1 LDTDSAILADASD
14 NDRRRPHPVTETHA
28 TTGTGAPV
36 FPPGRYGRR
45 REPRRRRPW
54 LVALLVAVVVAIGA
68 ALSVR
73 LYQQYG
79 DPAYDA
85 QVLSYTDI
93 TDSQVMIEFRVTV
106 PAGGEAIC
114 VVRARSR
121 DGAEV
126 GKVEVRVD
134 APPGETRPVTR
145 YLLATTARPING
157 EVVRCR
163 AA

>member
-1 LDTDSAILADASD
+1 M
-14 NDRRRPHPVTETHA
+14 TETHA

-54 LVALLVAVVVAIGA
+54 LVASLLVVVIAVGA
-68 ALSVR
+68 VLAVR
-73 LYQQYG
+73 LYWQYG
-79 DPAYDA
+79 DPTYDA
-85 QVLSYTDI
+85 QVLRYTEI
-93 TDSQVMIEFRVTV
+93 TDTQVLIEFRVTV
-106 PAGGEAIC
+106 PAGGDAIC

-126 GKVEVRVD
+126 GKAEVHVD
-134 APPGETRPVTR
+134 AAPGETRPATAYRLV
-145 YLLATTARPING
+145 TTARPING

>member
-1 LDTDSAILADASD
+1 M
-14 NDRRRPHPVTETHA
+14 TETHA

-45 REPRRRRPW
+45 RESRRRRPW
-54 LVALLVAVVVAIGA
+54 LVALLLVVVIAVGA
-68 ALSVR
+68 ALAVR
-73 LYQQYG
+73 LYRQYG
-79 DPAYDA
+79 DPNYDA
-85 QVLSYTDI
+85 QVLRYSDI
-93 TDSQVMIEFRVTV
+93 TDTQVMIEFRVTV

-126 GKVEVRVD
+126 GKAEVRVD
-134 APPGETRPVTR
+134 AAPGESRPITR

>member
-1 LDTDSAILADASD
+1 M
-14 NDRRRPHPVTETHA
+14 TETHA
-28 TTGTGAPV
+28 TTGSGAPV
-36 FPPGRYGRR
+36 FPPGRYGHR

-54 LVALLVAVVVAIGA
+54 LVALLLVLVVAAGA
-68 ALSVR
+68 VLALR
-73 LYQQYG
+73 LYRQYG
-79 DPAYDA
+79 DPTYDA
-85 QVLSYTDI
+85 QVVRYTDI
-93 TDSQVMIEFRVTV
+93 TDTQVVVEFRVTV

-134 APPGETRPVTR
+134 AAPGETRPVTKYR
-145 YLLATTARPING
+145 LVTTARPING

>member
-1 LDTDSAILADASD
+1 M
-14 NDRRRPHPVTETHA
+14 TETHA
-28 TTGTGAPV
+28 TAGTGAPV

-54 LVALLVAVVVAIGA
+54 LVALLLVVVVAVGA

-73 LYQQYG
+73 LYRQYG

-85 QVLSYTDI
+85 QVLRYTDV
-93 TDSQVMIEFRVTV
+93 TDSQVLVEFRVTV
-106 PAGGEAIC
+106 PDGGSAIC

-126 GKVEVRVD
+126 GKAEVRVD
-134 APPGETRPVTR
+134 APPGVTHPVTR
-145 YLLATTARPING
+145 YLLATSARPING

>member
-1 LDTDSAILADASD
+1 M
-14 NDRRRPHPVTETHA
+14 TETHA

-54 LVALLVAVVVAIGA
+54 LVALLLAVVIAIGA
-68 ALSVR
+68 VLALR
-73 LYQQYG
+73 LYRQYG
-79 DPAYDA
+79 DPTYDA
-85 QVLSYTDI
+85 QVVRYTDI
-93 TDSQVMIEFRVTV
+93 TDTQVLIEFRVTV
-106 PAGGEAIC
+106 PAGGDAIC

-126 GKVEVRVD
+126 GKAEVRVD
-134 APPGETRPVTR
+134 AAPGETRPTIAYRLV
-145 YLLATTARPING
+145 TTARPING
-157 EVVRCR
+157 EVIRCR

>member
-1 LDTDSAILADASD
+1 M
-14 NDRRRPHPVTETHA
+14 TETHA
-28 TTGTGAPV
+28 TTDSGTPV

-45 REPRRRRPW
+45 REPRRRPW
-54 LVALLVAVVVAIGA
+54 LVALLVAAVVAAGL

-85 QVLSYTDI
+85 QVVRYEIADT
-93 TDSQVMIEFRVTV
+93 QVKVEFRVTV
-106 PAGGEAIC
+106 PAGGSATC
-114 VVRARSR
+114 VLRARSR

-126 GKVEVRVD
+126 GKAEVRVD
-134 APPGETRPVTR
+134 APPGETQPVTT
-145 YLLATTARPING
+145 YSLATTARPVIG

>member
-1 LDTDSAILADASD
+1 
-14 NDRRRPHPVTETHA
+14 VTETHA
-28 TTGTGAPV
+28 TTGPGAPV

-45 REPRRRRPW
+45 RESRRRRPW
-54 LVALLVAVVVAIGA
+54 LVALLLAVVVAAGA
-68 ALSVR
+68 LLAVR

-79 DPAYDA
+79 DPTYDG
-85 QVLSYTDI
+85 QVVRYGDI
-93 TDSQVMIEFRVTV
+93 TDTQVMIEFRVTV

-126 GKVEVRVD
+126 GKAEVRVD
-134 APPGETRPVTR
+134 APPGQTRPLTR
-145 YLLATTARPING
+145 YLLATTARPVNG

>member
-1 LDTDSAILADASD
+1 M
-14 NDRRRPHPVTETHA
+14 TETHA
-28 TTGTGAPV
+28 TTSTGAPV

-45 REPRRRRPW
+45 REPGRRRPK
-54 LVALLVAVVVAIGA
+54 LVALLLALVIA
-68 ALSVR
+68 AGVGLAVR

-79 DPAYDA
+79 DPTYDG
-85 QVLSYTDI
+85 QVLEYSGI
-93 TDSQVMIEFRVTV
+93 TDSQVVIEFRVNV
-106 PAGGEAIC
+106 PDGGAAMC

-126 GKVEVRVD
+126 GKAEVRVD

-145 YLLATTARPING
+145 YVLATTGRPING

>member
-1 LDTDSAILADASD
+1 MDLVILADRTD
-14 NDRRRPHPVTETHA
+14 NNRRRVATVTETRA
-28 TTGTGAPV
+28 TAPV

-54 LVALLVAVVVAIGA
+54 LVALLLAVVIVIGA
-68 ALSVR
+68 ALAVR
-73 LYQQYG
+73 LYRQYG
-79 DPAYDA
+79 DPTYDGH
-85 QVLSYTDI
+85 VLRYSDI
-93 TDSQVMIEFRVTV
+93 TDTQVMIEFRVTV

-126 GKVEVRVD
+126 GKAEVRVD